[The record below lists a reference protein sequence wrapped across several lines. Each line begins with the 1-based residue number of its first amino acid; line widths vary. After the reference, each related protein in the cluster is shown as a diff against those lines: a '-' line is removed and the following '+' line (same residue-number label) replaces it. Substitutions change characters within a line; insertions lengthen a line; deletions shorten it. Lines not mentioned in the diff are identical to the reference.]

1 MKTVKVNHVVL
12 TLKINPAGNGMSQA
26 EVDELVANRLAEGYD
41 EVETQIVRTNFGQ
54 EQAATD
60 IVILYIFRAYEPVA
74 VASSEAVTV
83 APKTRKSKAEG
94 D

>member
-26 EVDELVANRLAEGYD
+26 EIDELVNRRLAEGYD
-41 EVETQIVRTNFGQ
+41 EVETSIIRTNFGQ
-54 EQAATD
+54 DQAATD
-60 IVILYIFRAYEPVA
+60 VVILYIFRAYAKEVLFNEEHVVEPKAKKVKVA
-74 VASSEAVTV
+74 
-83 APKTRKSKAEG
+83 G

>member
-12 TLKINPAGNGMSQA
+12 TLKINPAGNGMSQG
-26 EVDELVANRLAEGYD
+26 EVDELVKNRLAEGYD
-41 EVETQIVRTNFGQ
+41 EVETHIVRTNFGQ

-60 IVILYIFRAYEPVA
+60 IVILYIFRAYEQA
-74 VASSEAVTV
+74 VGGSEAVTV
-83 APKTRKSKAEG
+83 APKSKKSKAEG